1 MFTEIT
7 EFGHKVKEEI
17 KAKQRK
23 IYREPSVKGR
33 NRDSNEQAGAEGR
46 NKQSTRT
53 E

>member
-23 IYREPSVKGR
+23 IYREPTVTGR
-33 NRDSNEQAGAEGR
+33 KLGLRLTVWIR
-46 NKQSTRT
+46 RKK
-53 E
+53 